1 MDDHLFVIF
10 PNVTDIS
17 FIIPFNIYY
26 TRYIKKYDMM
36 NSNQLA
42 ITEIIIVE
50 WYSIKTINDLKI

>member
-1 MDDHLFVIF
+1 MNDHLFVIF

-50 WYSIKTINDLKI
+50 